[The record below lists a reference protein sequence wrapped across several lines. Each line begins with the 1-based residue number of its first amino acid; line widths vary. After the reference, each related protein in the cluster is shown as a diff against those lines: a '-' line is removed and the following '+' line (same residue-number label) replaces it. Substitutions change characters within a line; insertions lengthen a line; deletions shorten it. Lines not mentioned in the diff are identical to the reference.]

1 MSLSTRFL
9 NLSMK
14 EQICLAIIVLT
25 LFCILVILIVCCS
38 LMYEILNKDYE
49 QKKAYFY
56 NKYKDYIESTFYFQ
70 SFYIMQYEEIMHRM
84 QKQISLIQ
92 QSVSNIYYGLMP
104 LQDYSNY
111 IINMTET
118 HNYTE
123 LKETNNIEN
132 PYFYMISYNNARQEF
147 IKNFSLKNYQT
158 FSNSIISHDIYY
170 YFRMPG
176 YGVSICDDPLF
187 YNKYYLTLFTFNESK
202 ISNEM
207 KYLNE
212 TILENI
218 LGNTISEATSKAKE
232 YLKYVNN
239 NLDIFSKMFKKFYN
253 ELTSFDKDIF
263 SNETISQYY
272 AEILVGYISNID
284 YENNNVS
291 IVSSDETRNY
301 FITRMNIINDILF
314 FLNKNLTYSLDIDFI
329 PLNNGN
335 NKIISPELCSLF
347 KIKQKI
353 LAGNEFNYSD
363 IYSNINKGGSDPSS
377 CFIDDKLIESQ
388 EEIKDIFDILF
399 ENFTELN
406 NIIYQ
411 GILNIIPNNE
421 KFPFYFMKYSF
432 PNYNTLKEFQS
443 EYLFSKQINYYSF
456 ASFRTAQNY
465 VDHVYQVSIN
475 IFYFIVMVIIY
486 SWLACL
492 FINLMIFFKVI
503 KEWTEPITKLQEAV
517 ESNSIKD
524 DNIFNYKYDDI
535 INELFLTCKELLSGQ
550 IDNNNENGLKNFN
563 ILGKDKES
571 KIDKNIY
578 KKNLIINNEI
588 MEELISKQQ
597 SMMDFSNNVKVNEP
611 NSLSSGTTSKKKKY
625 KKYQQIDEN
634 LSTHIDSSK
643 KTEKERKEREN
654 ILKNERNKENEP
666 YIKLFKISEYL
677 NYYRSKLES
686 NNIIYNEGIDESK
699 MSKIISKNEKSINSS
714 ISNNLRNDDTNE
726 GYNINMLDEKNITYL
741 WYMEAKKKFKN
752 FNYNISND
760 CKELFT
766 EFDDSYKT
774 ISRSEMK
781 KSIHMRKKERNTEV

>member
-1 MSLSTRFL
+1 
-9 NLSMK
+9 
-14 EQICLAIIVLT
+14 
-25 LFCILVILIVCCS
+25 
-38 LMYEILNKDYE
+38 
-49 QKKAYFY
+49 
-56 NKYKDYIESTFYFQ
+56 
-70 SFYIMQYEEIMHRM
+70 
-84 QKQISLIQ
+84 
-92 QSVSNIYYGLMP
+92 
-104 LQDYSNY
+104 
-111 IINMTET
+111 
-118 HNYTE
+118 
-123 LKETNNIEN
+123 
-132 PYFYMISYNNARQEF
+132 
-147 IKNFSLKNYQT
+147 
-158 FSNSIISHDIYY
+158 
-170 YFRMPG
+170 
-176 YGVSICDDPLF
+176 
-187 YNKYYLTLFTFNESK
+187 
-202 ISNEM
+202 
-207 KYLNE
+207 
-212 TILENI
+212 
-218 LGNTISEATSKAKE
+218 
-232 YLKYVNN
+232 
-239 NLDIFSKMFKKFYN
+239 MFKKFYN

-263 SNETISQYY
+263 SNETIRQYY
-272 AEILVGYISNID
+272 SEILVGYISNID

-363 IYSNINKGGSDPSS
+363 IYSNINKSGSDPSS

-726 GYNINMLDEKNITYL
+726 GYNINMLDEKNITCL

>member
-1 MSLSTRFL
+1 
-9 NLSMK
+9 
-14 EQICLAIIVLT
+14 
-25 LFCILVILIVCCS
+25 
-38 LMYEILNKDYE
+38 
-49 QKKAYFY
+49 
-56 NKYKDYIESTFYFQ
+56 
-70 SFYIMQYEEIMHRM
+70 
-84 QKQISLIQ
+84 
-92 QSVSNIYYGLMP
+92 
-104 LQDYSNY
+104 
-111 IINMTET
+111 
-118 HNYTE
+118 
-123 LKETNNIEN
+123 
-132 PYFYMISYNNARQEF
+132 
-147 IKNFSLKNYQT
+147 
-158 FSNSIISHDIYY
+158 
-170 YFRMPG
+170 
-176 YGVSICDDPLF
+176 
-187 YNKYYLTLFTFNESK
+187 
-202 ISNEM
+202 
-207 KYLNE
+207 
-212 TILENI
+212 
-218 LGNTISEATSKAKE
+218 
-232 YLKYVNN
+232 
-239 NLDIFSKMFKKFYN
+239 MFKKFYN

-363 IYSNINKGGSDPSS
+363 IYSNINKSGSDPSS

>member
-1 MSLSTRFL
+1 M
-9 NLSMK
+9 
-14 EQICLAIIVLT
+14 
-25 LFCILVILIVCCS
+25 
-38 LMYEILNKDYE
+38 
-49 QKKAYFY
+49 
-56 NKYKDYIESTFYFQ
+56 
-70 SFYIMQYEEIMHRM
+70 
-84 QKQISLIQ
+84 
-92 QSVSNIYYGLMP
+92 
-104 LQDYSNY
+104 
-111 IINMTET
+111 
-118 HNYTE
+118 
-123 LKETNNIEN
+123 
-132 PYFYMISYNNARQEF
+132 
-147 IKNFSLKNYQT
+147 
-158 FSNSIISHDIYY
+158 
-170 YFRMPG
+170 
-176 YGVSICDDPLF
+176 
-187 YNKYYLTLFTFNESK
+187 
-202 ISNEM
+202 
-207 KYLNE
+207 
-212 TILENI
+212 
-218 LGNTISEATSKAKE
+218 
-232 YLKYVNN
+232 
-239 NLDIFSKMFKKFYN
+239 
-253 ELTSFDKDIF
+253 
-263 SNETISQYY
+263 
-272 AEILVGYISNID
+272 
-284 YENNNVS
+284 
-291 IVSSDETRNY
+291 
-301 FITRMNIINDILF
+301 
-314 FLNKNLTYSLDIDFI
+314 
-329 PLNNGN
+329 
-335 NKIISPELCSLF
+335 
-347 KIKQKI
+347 
-353 LAGNEFNYSD
+353 
-363 IYSNINKGGSDPSS
+363 
-377 CFIDDKLIESQ
+377 
-388 EEIKDIFDILF
+388 
-399 ENFTELN
+399 
-406 NIIYQ
+406 
-411 GILNIIPNNE
+411 
-421 KFPFYFMKYSF
+421 
-432 PNYNTLKEFQS
+432 
-443 EYLFSKQINYYSF
+443 
-456 ASFRTAQNY
+456 
-465 VDHVYQVSIN
+465 
-475 IFYFIVMVIIY
+475 
-486 SWLACL
+486 
-492 FINLMIFFKVI
+492 
-503 KEWTEPITKLQEAV
+503 TKLQEAV

-714 ISNNLRNDDTNE
+714 ITNNLRNDDTNE

>member
-1 MSLSTRFL
+1 
-9 NLSMK
+9 
-14 EQICLAIIVLT
+14 
-25 LFCILVILIVCCS
+25 
-38 LMYEILNKDYE
+38 
-49 QKKAYFY
+49 
-56 NKYKDYIESTFYFQ
+56 
-70 SFYIMQYEEIMHRM
+70 
-84 QKQISLIQ
+84 
-92 QSVSNIYYGLMP
+92 
-104 LQDYSNY
+104 
-111 IINMTET
+111 
-118 HNYTE
+118 
-123 LKETNNIEN
+123 
-132 PYFYMISYNNARQEF
+132 
-147 IKNFSLKNYQT
+147 
-158 FSNSIISHDIYY
+158 
-170 YFRMPG
+170 
-176 YGVSICDDPLF
+176 
-187 YNKYYLTLFTFNESK
+187 
-202 ISNEM
+202 
-207 KYLNE
+207 
-212 TILENI
+212 
-218 LGNTISEATSKAKE
+218 
-232 YLKYVNN
+232 
-239 NLDIFSKMFKKFYN
+239 MFKKFYN

-363 IYSNINKGGSDPSS
+363 IYSNINKSGSDPSS

-699 MSKIISKNEKSINSS
+699 MSKIISKNEKSVNSS